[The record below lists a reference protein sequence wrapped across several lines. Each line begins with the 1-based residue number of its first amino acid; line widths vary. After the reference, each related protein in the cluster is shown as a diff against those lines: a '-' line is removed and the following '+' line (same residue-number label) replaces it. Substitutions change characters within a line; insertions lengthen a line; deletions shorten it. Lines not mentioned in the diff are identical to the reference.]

1 MLFYDFKVVL
11 FVWKFMNW
19 DFELMKNFFD
29 YNKYDFDVNEDKEWF
44 FVYFGV
50 VININLGL
58 MVDVYI
64 NIIFICFNMINW

>member
-1 MLFYDFKVVL
+1 
-11 FVWKFMNW
+11 
-19 DFELMKNFFD
+19 MKNFFD

-64 NIIFICFNMINW
+64 NIIFICFNMIN